1 MYPDSPNNN
10 PTNNP
15 NNNPTDNPN
24 PPLVR
29 LQLDKLLVL
38 ENSSGKLQIYIWNN
52 HNQVKNQSIKQD
64 WQDTYELK
72 NVLINQWNFYQN
84 SCYTLSAISLKIIIN
99 FWLFYL

>member
-10 PTNNP
+10 YPTNNP

-52 HNQVKNQSIKQD
+52 HN
-64 WQDTYELK
+64 
-72 NVLINQWNFYQN
+72 
-84 SCYTLSAISLKIIIN
+84 
-99 FWLFYL
+99 

>member
-1 MYPDSPNNN
+1 MMYPDSPNNN

-38 ENSSGKLQIYIWNN
+38 ENFSGKLQINLQK
-52 HNQVKNQSIKQD
+52 HSLHLKQS
-64 WQDTYELK
+64 
-72 NVLINQWNFYQN
+72 
-84 SCYTLSAISLKIIIN
+84 
-99 FWLFYL
+99 